1 MWFPSSS
8 HSQASASPDLGI
20 ESDHGR
26 FSSLDTQT
34 TKSTA
39 ISISE
44 FILLTFKKSLVKSFP
59 SAITGLVPKI
69 TFLYT
74 SFLENCFVVEK
85 IILRKITTE
94 SETYTFAILFMK

>member
-1 MWFPSSS
+1 MWFPSSA

-44 FILLTFKKSLVKSFP
+44 FILLTFKKSLVQSFFF
-59 SAITGLVPKI
+59 SHH
-69 TFLYT
+69 
-74 SFLENCFVVEK
+74 SFGSENYIFVHV
-85 IILRKITTE
+85 ILGE
-94 SETYTFAILFMK
+94 LFFCRENNTLQNNG